1 MFNYKMSYSQADL
14 DNHANQLNPDH
25 YEYWHC
31 REQPAPTL
39 YTDSSDEDSYSSG
52 ENDCER
58 RVIRPTLH
66 IIDPK
71 SVRWGV
77 KYDKNTQCGYR
88 GGGWPK
94 DKKIVFPQDIDVWEN
109 IETAAVEYCPPQ
121 EIIDKSATTIQKWWQ
136 CVKKYPENNI
146 CKYRMDEAL
155 QTFHSIRKNKA
166 NIVKI
171 TKMLESLHL
180 ETSQLEEKFMNEL
193 KSRETYPFRKIS
205 KAFWD
210 LPREGTVAWGE
221 TLIKEWSLRRYCYST
236 FHEECM
242 KKVWYM
248 HDYDYYCD
256 CDCTD
261 YPGYEPRIIKC
272 RRKYGDGWHLKY
284 LKN

>member
-1 MFNYKMSYSQADL
+1 MSYSQADL

-31 REQPAPTL
+31 REQPAHTH

-52 ENDCER
+52 EN
-58 RVIRPTLH
+58 
-66 IIDPK
+66 
-71 SVRWGV
+71 
-77 KYDKNTQCGYR
+77 KY
-88 GGGWPK
+88 W
-94 DKKIVFPQDIDVWEN
+94 FSE
-109 IETAAVEYCPPQ
+109 Q
-121 EIIDKSATTIQKWWQ
+121 EIIDEYATIIQKWWQ

-221 TLIKEWSLRRYCYST
+221 RLIKEWSLRRYCYST
-236 FHEECM
+236 FHEEWM

-248 HDYDYYCD
+248 HDYDYY

-284 LKN
+284 LKTKHT